1 MNGSSHAH
9 QGKFYRKRHLHPA
22 HPLRTSGFLIAEADE
37 GLYIFLLQSPLLPR
51 MLQVQKDPHQIAV
64 QLFLHQPVHL
74 IRDLFRPAAEIPGY
88 KPQGFPGGL
97 SAVSGEIP
105 FQDHGVCGGQAAAHK
120 DALRLQPLRLHG
132 VNISLYGFRQL
143 LYGKGPLLQSP
154 AQGLLLLCKA
164 GLSGDAPLK
173 HIKFVEHPG
182 VGPFLPAQRRQL
194 FPYLGI
200 PPRQKGKGDH
210 PAAVQIQAPL
220 PEADGAVPSQK
231 EGVHV
236 HAVDGGLPGSDL
248 DPALRGQGDFVP
260 HHGHIRGGAAHVHDH
275 RVGLSRQ
282 DAAAHQTG
290 RRAGKQGLHRVF
302 PGQFLGHKAAVA
314 AHKGQGHLHA
324 PVLHDMLH
332 RLKKF
337 RDQGDQPGV
346 QKRARPPAEYVHL
359 IGHLAGGGH
368 RDPQL
373 FLQDLLGR
381 FFKAASVGSWEGL
394 QYAHRAALGK
404 PPGRFPFQF
413 FPVRLLRLFKK
424 MFRLSFYKYKFLR
437 IPETVGSV
445 HFSEVGHTLRVH
457 ADH

>member
-37 GLYIFLLQSPLLPR
+37 CLYIFLLQSPLLPR

-143 LYGKGPLLQSP
+143 LYGKGTLLQSP

-182 VGPFLPAQRRQL
+182 VGPFLPAQGCQL
-194 FPYLGI
+194 FHRFRI
-200 PPRQKGKGDH
+200 PLRQEGKGDH
-210 PAAVQIQAPL
+210 PAAVQIQPAL
-220 PEADGAVPSQK
+220 PETDGAVPSQK
-231 EGVHV
+231 EGVHI
-236 HAVDGGLPGSDL
+236 HAVDGSLPGSDL
-248 DPALRGQGDFVP
+248 NPSLRGQRHFVP
-260 HHGHIRGGAAHVHDH
+260 HHGYIGSSAAHVHDH

-282 DAAAHQTG
+282 GAASHQTG
-290 RRAGKQGLHRVF
+290 GRAGKQSLHRIF
-302 PGQFLGHKAAVA
+302 PGHLLRHEAAVA
-314 AHKGQGHLHA
+314 AHNSQRHFHVPLLH
-324 PVLHDMLH
+324 HMLH
-332 RLKKF
+332 RLEKF
-337 RDQGDQPGV
+337 RDQRDQPG
-346 QKRARPPAEYVHL
+346 
-359 IGHLAGGGH
+359 I
-368 RDPQL
+368 
-373 FLQDLLGR
+373 
-381 FFKAASVGSWEGL
+381 
-394 QYAHRAALGK
+394 
-404 PPGRFPFQF
+404 
-413 FPVRLLRLFKK
+413 
-424 MFRLSFYKYKFLR
+424 
-437 IPETVGSV
+437 
-445 HFSEVGHTLRVH
+445 
-457 ADH
+457 